1 MLSLSRKDA
10 KSASIKTHQLR
21 EHIMEFYNVKKRAS
35 VKVADKDCTK
45 VEFKKETSKGVQ
57 VRYGVKAV
65 DTDGTKL
72 TKFVSKA
79 TYDKLKCPVAK

>member
-1 MLSLSRKDA
+1 
-10 KSASIKTHQLR
+10 
-21 EHIMEFYNVKKRAS
+21 MEFYNVKKRAS
-35 VKVADKDCTK
+35 VKVADAKCTK
-45 VEFKKETSKGVQ
+45 DEFKKKTSKGVQ

-79 TYDKLKCPVAK
+79 DYDALKCSKGK

>member
-1 MLSLSRKDA
+1 MD
-10 KSASIKTHQLR
+10 
-21 EHIMEFYNVKKRAS
+21 FYNVKKREN
-35 VKVADKDCTK
+35 VKVADAKCTK
-45 VEFKKETSKGVQ
+45 VVFKKETSKGEQ

-72 TKFVSKA
+72 MKFVSKD

>member
-1 MLSLSRKDA
+1 
-10 KSASIKTHQLR
+10 
-21 EHIMEFYNVKKRAS
+21 MEFYNVKKRAS
-35 VKVADKDCTK
+35 VKVADKNCTK

-79 TYDKLKCPVAK
+79 DYDKLKCPVAK

>member
-1 MLSLSRKDA
+1 
-10 KSASIKTHQLR
+10 
-21 EHIMEFYNVKKRAS
+21 MEFYNVKKRAS
-35 VKVADKDCTK
+35 VKVADKNCTK